1 MAYARIGVFYI
12 NQDQMETA
20 KEYLQKSYDLRDRV
34 SERERLYVTEKYYNY
49 ITGEIDKAIETLKTW
64 ARLYPNDFI
73 PHNNLSL
80 DYQILGKYEE
90 SLKEALEAVR
100 LTPNNITSREN
111 VVTSFLALG
120 RIEEAEQASK
130 EIEKLN
136 PDSMGAHN
144 YRFVFSF
151 LRRDQAGMDRE
162 LEWARGKPEEAD
174 AMIATANVAAYF
186 GKLKQS
192 EELLKRAVDML
203 RKQNRAENA
212 EKELLGLAANQL
224 VVGKCQQAKENTKA
238 ASALNRGR
246 NGRAGAALIYAGCG
260 DTSQAQTTLNQL
272 RTTYPTDTIISSILA
287 PVIQALIEKSR
298 GNLPEAV
305 RLVESIRT
313 YDRSLITGLMNNY
326 LRGILYLEQRRGTEA
341 AAEFK
346 KIIDS
351 PAIEAYSPA
360 HTLAY
365 LGLGRAAVLSGDT
378 AGARKSYQDFF
389 ALWKD
394 ADPDLPVLVQA
405 RKEYEALR

>member
-1 MAYARIGVFYI
+1 
-12 NQDQMETA
+12 
-20 KEYLQKSYDLRDRV
+20 
-34 SERERLYVTEKYYNY
+34 
-49 ITGEIDKAIETLKTW
+49 
-64 ARLYPNDFI
+64 
-73 PHNNLSL
+73 
-80 DYQILGKYEE
+80 
-90 SLKEALEAVR
+90 
-100 LTPNNITSREN
+100 
-111 VVTSFLALG
+111 
-120 RIEEAEQASK
+120 
-130 EIEKLN
+130 
-136 PDSMGAHN
+136 
-144 YRFVFSF
+144 
-151 LRRDQAGMDRE
+151 
-162 LEWARGKPEEAD
+162 
-174 AMIATANVAAYF
+174 MIATANVAAYF